1 MQLSDFYFP
10 QTQYIPFSTNGS
22 KTTFYLLPYYKYATP
37 KTYAESHLC
46 LESERILLKFIPL
59 LANKGMTENIH
70 LGYYSTSRYKNYME
84 VGYAL
89 DKLFL
94 VGGVTITA
102 SFENGKYD
110 SWGIK
115 GYISL

>member
-1 MQLSDFYFP
+1 
-10 QTQYIPFSTNGS
+10 
-22 KTTFYLLPYYKYATP
+22 
-37 KTYAESHLC
+37 
-46 LESERILLKFIPL
+46 
-59 LANKGMTENIH
+59 MTENIH

-94 VGGVTITA
+94 VGGVAITA